1 MPTTT
6 NDYQWTQESE
16 LEAQNG
22 EKKKKANQFEILL
35 HYKLCAQLRNIL

>member
-22 EKKKKANQFEILL
+22 GKKKANQFEILL
-35 HYKLCAQLRNIL
+35 HCKLCAQLRNIL

>member
-22 EKKKKANQFEILL
+22 EKKANQFEILL